1 MRMTNRIREVARVS
15 ALAVTF
21 AVGVAL
27 GTDRRAGAGVVQSQA
42 GAINVESLAR
52 LDNPWGMTFLPDG
65 KMLITEKPGRLRIF
79 ADGKLS
85 EPIQGVPK
93 VAYRGQGG
101 LLDVEIDPAFAQ
113 NKLVYISY
121 TEPAEQQPAGAKDT
135 PDHRLGTFFK
145 ADDPELKGV
154 AVARARLEGD
164 KLADLK
170 VVWRQVPKTIGR
182 GHGGARLVFAPD
194 GKLFITSGERQRF
207 EPAQDLKTNLGK
219 VVRINPDG
227 SIPQDNP
234 FVGKPDVL
242 PDVWSFGHRNPLGA
256 AIRPETRQLWLNEMG
271 PKGGDELNLVKGGRN
286 YGWPVVCEG
295 VHYDDTPIPH
305 HDTRTEFEAPAYA
318 WTPVISPSGMIF
330 YNGASF
336 PKWKGNA
343 LIGGL
348 SSQALVRVTLEGDR
362 ATAHE
367 QIKMGFRVRDV
378 IQAPDGAVL
387 LLSDGGRGELLRLT
401 PAGGAAGQ

>member
-15 ALAVTF
+15 ALVVTF
-21 AVGVAL
+21 AVGAAL

-65 KMLITEKPGRLRIF
+65 KTLTTEKPGRLRIF

-170 VVWRQVPKTIGR
+170 VV
-182 GHGGARLVFAPD
+182 
-194 GKLFITSGERQRF
+194 
-207 EPAQDLKTNLGK
+207 
-219 VVRINPDG
+219 
-227 SIPQDNP
+227 
-234 FVGKPDVL
+234 
-242 PDVWSFGHRNPLGA
+242 
-256 AIRPETRQLWLNEMG
+256 
-271 PKGGDELNLVKGGRN
+271 
-286 YGWPVVCEG
+286 
-295 VHYDDTPIPH
+295 
-305 HDTRTEFEAPAYA
+305 
-318 WTPVISPSGMIF
+318 
-330 YNGASF
+330 
-336 PKWKGNA
+336 
-343 LIGGL
+343 
-348 SSQALVRVTLEGDR
+348 
-362 ATAHE
+362 
-367 QIKMGFRVRDV
+367 
-378 IQAPDGAVL
+378 
-387 LLSDGGRGELLRLT
+387 
-401 PAGGAAGQ
+401 